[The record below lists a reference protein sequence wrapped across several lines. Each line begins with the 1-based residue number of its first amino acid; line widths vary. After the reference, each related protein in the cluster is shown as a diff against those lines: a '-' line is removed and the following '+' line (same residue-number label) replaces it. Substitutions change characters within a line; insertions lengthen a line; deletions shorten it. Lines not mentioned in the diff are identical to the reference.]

1 MNRYSTF
8 MIMIALVLLANNYS
22 LPQAKV
28 IVKERVTITVDK
40 ATVRTDVP
48 PVSVNGRTLVPVRSV
63 FKAFN
68 AEIEWFPRERRV
80 FIRKDKQVIWLRV
93 GEVHAKVDGEIIPL
107 DVALIIYRGRAMV
120 PLRFLAETLG
130 ASVTWNPR
138 AQTITIITSERA
150 SPRAN

>member
-1 MNRYSTF
+1 MNRCITF
-8 MIMIALVLLANNYS
+8 LIMIALGLLVNNYS

-48 PVSVNGRTLVPVRSV
+48 PVSINGRTLVPVRSV
-63 FKAFN
+63 FKAFD
-68 AEIEWFPRERRV
+68 AEIEWYPRERRV
-80 FIRKDKQVIWLRV
+80 FIRKDNQVIWLRV
-93 GEVHAKVDGEIIPL
+93 GEVHAKVDGQIIPL

-130 ASVTWNPR
+130 ASVTWDPR
-138 AQTITIITSERA
+138 TQTITIITSERA
-150 SPRAN
+150 SPKAH

>member
-1 MNRYSTF
+1 MNK
-8 MIMIALVLLANNYS
+8 IIAILIVIVMVLIVNNYS

-93 GEVHAKVDGEIIPL
+93 GEVHAKVDGEIIPSMW
-107 DVALIIYRGRAMV
+107 R
-120 PLRFLAETLG
+120 
-130 ASVTWNPR
+130 
-138 AQTITIITSERA
+138 
-150 SPRAN
+150 